1 MPENDTPR
9 APIYPLITA
18 AEAARRLGISKRTV
32 NRMVADGR
40 MPAIRITAAT
50 YRIRPDV
57 IDNLMALTTFVGKA
71 PAAFEERFWRYV
83 DKSGDC
89 WVWAGATN
97 GRYGK
102 ISRGVGL
109 GVVGA
114 HRASWEIHFGP
125 IPPDMHVCHRCDN
138 PPCVNPEHLF
148 LGTAQ
153 DNNADKAAKGR
164 ASGAHR
170 GEHHHRGKLTDR
182 QVEEIRTLVGQ
193 GCLHREVAERYG
205 VHRVT
210 VSKIARQKRRMSRE
224 PILAPA

>member
-9 APIYPLITA
+9 APIYPLLTP

-125 IPPDMHVCHRCDN
+125 IPPDTRLSNLNPRQRVAPYTLTSVKPSGHIFSPRVC
-138 PPCVNPEHLF
+138 PSV
-148 LGTAQ
+148 
-153 DNNADKAAKGR
+153 
-164 ASGAHR
+164 
-170 GEHHHRGKLTDR
+170 LTLS
-182 QVEEIRTLVGQ
+182 V
-193 GCLHREVAERYG
+193 
-205 VHRVT
+205 
-210 VSKIARQKRRMSRE
+210 
-224 PILAPA
+224 